1 MTVKTYRE
9 TDKGTRTPNP
19 HTTLAW
25 ERTRRPQ
32 TPPAAHALT
41 TEPVGVLSHLRNALG
56 LVLVG
61 VGVVGTLYLMFEHL
75 AQ

>member
-9 TDKGTRTPNP
+9 TGTRTPNP
-19 HTTLAW
+19 HKTLEW
-25 ERTRRPQ
+25 PRTLRPQ
-32 TPPAAHALT
+32 TPPAEHSLT